1 MQLHLYIVQCKTSI
15 LKPAV
20 TLKIDKPCSEDWN
33 GMAPVAGGRFCNSCA
48 KNVVDFTGMTDSEV
62 AKYLLNSNG
71 NICGRVKTTQMHRH
85 LEVEKEAGAKQVM
98 AISWFLRAAVLVG
111 FTLPLKATPA
121 PVVTQASPFKHP
133 DIPTTGI
140 PRSVEIK
147 GTVSD
152 NETGKPIAN
161 AQIIINA
168 ADTLVADS
176 AGSFNAII
184 NLTDSTATD
193 IKIEAVSPLY
203 YSMTYVRAIP
213 EDGVLEVTFRM
224 GVIPLVQYDPL
235 WGTPV
240 RPYIIDGPPDV
251 MGGPIMY
258 QPIITPSIFSIN
270 AFHKVVDYTEVP
282 KKRIIGTKLAGLYK
296 GIAQEE
302 EKPAYYLYFIYAAIS
317 LGGLGVV
324 YKLFNRRW

>member
-1 MQLHLYIVQCKTSI
+1 
-15 LKPAV
+15 
-20 TLKIDKPCSEDWN
+20 
-33 GMAPVAGGRFCNSCA
+33 MAPIAGGRFCNSCA

-85 LEVEKEAGAKQVM
+85 LKVEKEAGAKQVK
-98 AISWFLRAAVLVG
+98 AVSWFLRAAVLVG
-111 FTLPLKATPA
+111 FTLHLKATPA
-121 PVVTQASPFKHP
+121 PVVTQASPLNAP
-133 DIPTTGI
+133 DIPTTDI

-152 NETGKPIAN
+152 NETGQPIAN

-176 AGSFNAII
+176 AGAFSATI
-184 NLTDSTATD
+184 NLVDSTATD
-193 IKIEAVSPLY
+193 IKIEAISPLH

-213 EDGVLEVTFRM
+213 ESGVLAITYRM

-235 WGTPV
+235 WGTPI
-240 RPYIIDGPPDV
+240 RPELIDGPPDV

-258 QPIITPSIFSIN
+258 QPIITPPIFSTN
-270 AFHKVVDYTEVP
+270 AFHKVVDYREVP

-302 EKPAYYLYFIYAAIS
+302 EKPVYYLYFLYAAIG
-317 LGGLGVV
+317 LGILGVV
-324 YKLFNRRW
+324 YKLFNRRG